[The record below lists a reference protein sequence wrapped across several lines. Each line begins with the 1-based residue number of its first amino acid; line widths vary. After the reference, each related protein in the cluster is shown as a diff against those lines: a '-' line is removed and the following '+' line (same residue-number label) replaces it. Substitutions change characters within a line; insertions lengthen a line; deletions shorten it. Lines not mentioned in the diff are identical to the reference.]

1 MAAGLQAALMARSAT
16 DEPAE
21 RAEAGQLACFFHYRL
36 GQLDELLC
44 LGEVVVDELDQ
55 PDRQIEQAELL
66 RWMAIAGADTG
77 RFDMA
82 LRCAEQAH
90 QAALRMNDTG
100 QQAQALNTLG
110 ACFERMGDPWQG
122 ERLMLDGLVLAEA
135 DGGAY
140 VRMAALNNLCGLTIG
155 AHYLL
160 RGVSDA
166 EARAALE
173 RSLGYARRA
182 VVVLDELE
190 DPFFAV
196 FVEGNL
202 GEVLLHLGQVDAAG
216 EQLRRTLQV
225 ALRIGATAQAWRI
238 RCSLAEEQ
246 LARGQAAQ
254 AREALL
260 QLTQEAGALVP
271 QSTAL
276 RLHHGLYSACKAL
289 GRCDEALAHFEQ
301 HERLHRQ
308 RAARQLRAQSELLV
322 TRLEVERARLEAQT
336 ERARASEMA
345 LHARQDALTGLG
357 NRRHVDTLLPDL
369 LRKAQER
376 GAALALVLVDIDHFK
391 LINDRHGHLCGDRVL
406 VVIAQMLRENTR
418 SADLLARIGGE
429 EFMIALPE
437 TEFARAIEVCE
448 RLRERVAGFA
458 WGALSDELSVTIS
471 IGLAQSPPFDA
482 DELFDQADRALYRAK
497 QAGRNRVRA

>member
-1 MAAGLQAALMARSAT
+1 MAAGLQAALLARNAT
-16 DEPAE
+16 DGPAE

-36 GQLDELLC
+36 GQLAELLS
-44 LGEVVVDELDQ
+44 LGEAVVEELDQ

-66 RWMAIAGADTG
+66 RWMAVAGADTG

-82 LRCAEQAH
+82 LRCAEHAH
-90 QAALRMNDTG
+90 QSALRMNDTG
-100 QQAQALNTLG
+100 QQALALNTLG

-160 RGVSDA
+160 RGVSEA

-182 VVVLDELE
+182 VDVLDELG

-216 EQLRRTLQV
+216 EQLRSTLQV

-246 LARGQAAQ
+246 LARGQAAE
-254 AREALL
+254 ARDALL
-260 QLTQEAGALVP
+260 QLTHEAGTLVP

-289 GRCDEALAHFEQ
+289 GRCDEALSHFEQ

-345 LHARQDALTGLG
+345 IHARQDALTGLG
-357 NRRHVDTLLPDL
+357 NRRHVDTLLPEL
-369 LRKAQER
+369 LRKARER

-448 RLRERVAGFA
+448 RLRERVAAFA
-458 WGALSDELSVTIS
+458 WGTLSDDLAVTIS